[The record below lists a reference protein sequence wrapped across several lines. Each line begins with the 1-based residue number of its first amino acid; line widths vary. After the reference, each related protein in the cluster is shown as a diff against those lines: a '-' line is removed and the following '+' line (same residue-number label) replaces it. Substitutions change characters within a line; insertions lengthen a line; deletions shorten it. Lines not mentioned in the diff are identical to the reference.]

1 MRTIFLIHPLTCFG
15 LLFIVDVLFSKA
27 YKVTANQ
34 GERYL
39 YRCCL
44 QDHIDQDD
52 KERVGETEEE
62 PDLYGFNVG
71 SAGEAGGD

>member
-1 MRTIFLIHPLTCFG
+1 M
-15 LLFIVDVLFSKA
+15 
-27 YKVTANQ
+27 TANQ

>member
-1 MRTIFLIHPLTCFG
+1 MT
-15 LLFIVDVLFSKA
+15 VSQVWKYSFSS
-27 YKVTANQ
+27 
-34 GERYL
+34 
-39 YRCCL
+39 CL

-62 PDLYGFNVG
+62 PHLYGFDVG